1 MLENFNGEKNI
12 KNVNT
17 LENNEIFFNS
27 SVSTDN
33 NTTRDSLEN
42 KTNFCNKKVVT
53 NKKNK
58 HISVL
63 SLKICSIVILVA
75 VIIFSFIACESSSDE
90 GVDEGKQ
97 TDEYGYV
104 EYKVDLATLSRYDYV
119 DSLSGGLAKVRKD
132 NKYGYINSKGEEV
145 VACQYDDG
153 LSFYNGFA
161 WVKKDKQ
168 WGVIDTGGNI
178 ILPFEYYHVDYYSS
192 YGLIQVEKYE
202 IDGKKVGVMDYG
214 GEEIVPLQYDGLYL
228 SSSPSSYY
236 NLIYVFK
243 GEKRGCYDLWGKLV
257 IPVEYNYI
265 SEFEKNLAIAEKN
278 GKCGCI
284 TIFAKEVVEVIPFIY
299 DDRINLTALRVRGFT
314 RVHRNNKYGFLD
326 KNGKEVVP
334 CIYDLADDYILFSN
348 DGSVSDGSVKVARTD
363 EYGFAKYGYVNMKG
377 EEFIP
382 CIYDDCSIDIQEGI
396 AIVSNSGK
404 SCCLDITNQK
414 IISAQYSKIER
425 FSDGMARVSNEE
437 SDHTFKFGYIDK
449 NDNEIIPC
457 QYDYAGLDSTRG
469 LINVKKD
476 GKYGYY
482 DTNGN
487 LVVDFIYE
495 W

>member
-12 KNVNT
+12 ENVNT
-17 LENNEIFFNS
+17 LKSNEIFFNS
-27 SVSTDN
+27 SVSIDN
-33 NTTRDSLEN
+33 NTTRDSLEQNRFLQQKGSN
-42 KTNFCNKKVVT
+42 KQ
-53 NKKNK
+53 KNK

-75 VIIFSFIACESSSDE
+75 VIIFSFVACESSSDE

-97 TDEYGYV
+97 TDEYGYI
-104 EYKVDLATLSRYDYV
+104 EYKVDLAALSRYDYV
-119 DSLSGGLAKVRKD
+119 DLFSGGLAQVRKD
-132 NKYGYINSKGEEV
+132 KKYGYINSKGEEV

-153 LSFYNGFA
+153 LLFYNGFA

-168 WGVIDTGGNI
+168 WGVIDTCGNT
-178 ILPFEYYHVDYYSS
+178 ILPFEYYHVEYYSNN
-192 YGLIQVEKYE
+192 YLIKVEKYE

-243 GEKRGCYDLWGKLV
+243 GEKRGCYNLWGELV

-265 SEFEKNLAIAEKN
+265 SEFENNLANAEKN

-284 TIFAKEVVEVIPFIY
+284 SIIAREVVEVIPFIY
-299 DDRINLTALRVRGFT
+299 DDRINLKQLQECGFT
-314 RVHRNNKYGFLD
+314 RVHRNNKYGFLTT
-326 KNGKEVVP
+326 NGKEVVP
-334 CIYDLADDYILFSN
+334 CIYDLAEEYILFSN
-348 DGSVSDGSVKVARTD
+348 DGSVCDGSVKVARTD
-363 EYGFAKYGYVNMKG
+363 EYGYVRYGYVNMKG

-382 CIYDDCSIDIQEGI
+382 CIYDDCILNKQEWI

-404 SCCLDITNQK
+404 SCCFDIKNQK
-414 IISAQYSKIER
+414 IISAQYSKIEN
-425 FSDGMARVSNEE
+425 FSDGLARVSNEE
-437 SDHTFKFGYIDK
+437 SDYTFKFGYIDK
-449 NDNEIIPC
+449 DGNEIIPC
-457 QYDYAGLDSTRG
+457 QYDYAELDSTRG
-469 LINVKKD
+469 LIKVKKD

-482 DTNGN
+482 NTNGN